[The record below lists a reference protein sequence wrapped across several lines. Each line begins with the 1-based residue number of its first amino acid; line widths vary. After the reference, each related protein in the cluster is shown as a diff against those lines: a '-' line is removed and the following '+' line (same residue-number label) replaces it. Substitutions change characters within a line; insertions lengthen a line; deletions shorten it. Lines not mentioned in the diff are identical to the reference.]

1 MTNNIT
7 TNINDVADK
16 LGVTKQHLRMG
27 IRTGVYPFGVYIKE
41 ERSKRG
47 KYIIYK
53 QRLKEY
59 LKGSDIKRCSWWS
72 TVAPINGAKYARH
85 TKIKNA

>member
-47 KYIIYK
+47 K
-53 QRLKEY
+53 
-59 LKGSDIKRCSWWS
+59 
-72 TVAPINGAKYARH
+72 
-85 TKIKNA
+85 